1 MIGPLLTDFSKVFY
15 CINHP
20 LLITKLYNYGVSPLS
35 INMTFSYLSNGLH
48 RTKIKGCFSDRS
60 RTEHDV
66 SQGSIFGPL
75 VFNIDLIN
83 LLYEC
88 EENNIASYA
97 EKLLHILAQRTL
109 KQ

>member
-1 MIGPLLTDFSKVFY
+1 
-15 CINHP
+15 
-20 LLITKLYNYGVSPLS
+20 
-35 INMTFSYLSNGLH
+35 MTFSYLSNGLH

-75 VFNIDLIN
+75 VFDIDLIN

-97 EKLLHILAQRTL
+97 DETTPYSCSKDTQTVISKLKSLINFFTGSSIIILKVQSCKL
-109 KQ
+109 KRH